1 MTQSRPAVKRTAPE
15 DDDAAIILSDD
26 SGRSDWTNDLFD
38 SDEGSRD
45 VVDVN
50 EIVSQTLTRENSSLL
65 FGEDEDSRSRES
77 NVGDSGAAR
86 EERDDQKSYFLAQ
99 EAQVNVSNG
108 CLRENSQA
116 ASSRAQVKFESDAR
130 SPLDS
135 SMSKAQNE
143 QSSGEVSS
151 EAQAKSSN
159 GSVRESLQATS
170 SRVESKFE
178 VDARSRLDTSLSK
191 MQNDQNSGEV
201 SFGRYMRL
209 KKDKLHYQVNVDGR
223 PREVASDLFKGV
235 SVFVNG
241 YTEPPALE
249 IRRLIQA
256 HGGEYHCYY
265 EHGTTTYV
273 LASSL
278 ANVKISK
285 TRKNETFV
293 KPEWLIDCIAAGK
306 LLDVQPYILLPTQK
320 RPPISMV
327 FNKEPKKTENNADPP
342 ILDARDPKFLENYY
356 ARSRLHLISTLA
368 LEMKDYVITLRESK
382 PSSFYGRDELKHLS
396 SLECPPLTT
405 RVIFHVDLDCF
416 FVSVALRDR
425 PDLIGKPVAI
435 THSKGVSAGFSEL
448 ASVSYSARQCGLQ
461 NGMLVRDALE
471 LCPNLICLPYSFDDY
486 RVISKTIYTIVARYT
501 LEIRAVSC
509 DEMYVDCTEL
519 FAELRISNPVAFAE
533 HLRAEIKRN
542 TGCPASVGIGENT
555 LIARLATRYAKPDGV
570 HLVSPDKTKTFIAN
584 EKVRN
589 LPGLGY
595 HTFEKLAS
603 SFERMERCSDLQAV
617 PESELVRL
625 LGKKIGSQLFK
636 LCRGL
641 DDGKS
646 FIASS
651 SRKCVSCDINYG
663 IRFTKKSEVAH
674 FLRVIAEEL
683 ERKLK
688 QARSVTSS
696 VTLKLMI
703 RSADAP
709 VETAKYLGH
718 GKCDTQNKSASLDH
732 PTGSAEVIAAVVLK
746 LFSKMA
752 PVVPDIRGIGVQCGR
767 LALISDVGYSV
778 KSEAITRMFGTKAKK
793 KELCEEAV
801 GAMTD
806 YLLCL
811 LRSGN
816 LKTLA
821 STCVRLHEELFSLE
835 KEHVVGPGW
844 LFALNFAFHS
854 LDKMC
859 LKLYG
864 ARLIHAAVQRSRER
878 WVTEES
884 RFHP

>member
-1 MTQSRPAVKRTAPE
+1 MIQKRKRGIRGGAKRGRERDEERKLCAVPVLPPQAGQSGRVFTCRAPIDLRQLCDVKDVFKNFEVSAAFQESVCSARTVRHAHQETMTQSRPAVKRTAPE

-86 EERDDQKSYFLAQ
+86 EERDDQKSYLLAQ

-178 VDARSRLDTSLSK
+178 VDARSR
-191 MQNDQNSGEV
+191 
-201 SFGRYMRL
+201 
-209 KKDKLHYQVNVDGR
+209 
-223 PREVASDLFKGV
+223 
-235 SVFVNG
+235 
-241 YTEPPALE
+241 
-249 IRRLIQA
+249 
-256 HGGEYHCYY
+256 
-265 EHGTTTYV
+265 
-273 LASSL
+273 
-278 ANVKISK
+278 
-285 TRKNETFV
+285 
-293 KPEWLIDCIAAGK
+293 IAAGK

-368 LEMKDYVITLRESK
+368 QEMKDYVITLRESK

-396 SLECPPLTT
+396 SLELTT

-603 SFERMERCSDLQAV
+603 SFE
-617 PESELVRL
+617 SELVRL

-703 RSADAP
+703 
-709 VETAKYLGH
+709 
-718 GKCDTQNKSASLDH
+718 
-732 PTGSAEVIAAVVLK
+732 
-746 LFSKMA
+746 
-752 PVVPDIRGIGVQCGR
+752 GVQCGR

-793 KELCEEAV
+793 KEEPEETKTASTSEV
-801 GAMTD
+801 ELPTAEVDPPFNEQNKSKIMSELVT
-806 YLLCL
+806 YLH
-811 LRSGN
+811 SGWLELKRRN
-816 LKTLA
+816 LKKL
-821 STCVRLHEELFSLE
+821 ELLSCRRI
-835 KEHVVGPGW
+835 
-844 LFALNFAFHS
+844 NFVF
-854 LDKMC
+854 
-859 LKLYG
+859 
-864 ARLIHAAVQRSRER
+864 
-878 WVTEES
+878 
-884 RFHP
+884 